1 MGARDNE
8 LIDSTRMDNSIL
20 GQLAMSYSPIIDRN
34 RAVSATRLTVFP
46 LVPGTPLNAASL
58 LNAVADVWPE
68 DGGKVSLNVL
78 SESLLHELMAAR
90 PSPNVMVE
98 LPAFMASD
106 EGNAAHIQALHG
118 AGNMLL
124 IKGRPVR
131 EVPRD
136 VLPCF
141 KHAIIDLTDDR
152 RQGEAPDAGASFNR
166 SVTFFQSGVRTVVD
180 MEASFKR
187 GAAAVIGWPMDDV
200 VMQSTAG
207 KPVAQ
212 HDLQVIVELIQ
223 RVDKAEP
230 IDKLENTLRRDP
242 TLAFKLIRY
251 INSAAFGLSVEISS
265 FRHAIMMLGYTRLK
279 RWLALLL
286 ATASKDA
293 NLKPVMFAAV
303 RRGLMMEELV
313 RSSGDDEMRN
323 EMFICGVFS
332 LLDRMFKQPFS
343 ELLKTI
349 PVPERV
355 YAVLAE
361 GSGPY
366 QPYFKLVQAVE
377 GDTLDAIRDASDN
390 LMMGSAEINRALLK
404 SLAAAA
410 SLE

>member
-1 MGARDNE
+1 MGARDTE
-8 LIDSTRMDNSIL
+8 LIDSTRMDTSIL

-34 RAVSATRLTVFP
+34 RAVNATRLTVFP

-68 DGGKVSLNVL
+68 NGGKVSLNVL

-90 PSPNVMVE
+90 PSANVMVE

-106 EGNAAHIQALHG
+106 ESNAAHIQALHG

-131 EVPRD
+131 EVPRE

-141 KHAIIDLTDDR
+141 KHAIIDLADDR

-166 SVTFFQSGVRTVVD
+166 NVTFFQSGVRTMVD

-187 GAAAVIGWPMDDV
+187 GAAAVIGWPIDDV
-200 VMQSTAG
+200 VTQATAG

-223 RVDKAEP
+223 RVDKAES

-303 RRGLMMEELV
+303 RRGLMMEEMV

-361 GSGPY
+361 NSGPY
-366 QPYFKLVQAVE
+366 QPYFRLVQAVE

-390 LMMGSAEINRALLK
+390 LMMGSTEINRALLK

-410 SLE
+410 TLE